1 MFKIPSSSIEN
12 IIKIDKIEKKSNNL
26 LQLID
31 ILKQNEQKEEKI
43 HILLQS
49 IKELEEKEEKEEKEQ
64 KTKKILIE
72 DIEDIFNN
80 QITHL
85 LYDEK
90 VCEHNHD
97 YIFDEDNDILIDDI
111 KKIICSKNYQ
121 KLKDDINKTNYMF
134 SHIND
139 DEFTEKKLRIII
151 VLLYQNHENFH
162 EIIKEIC
169 QILLKGKSDTLINKI
184 NFFYEFTTGIK
195 LNMD

>member
-1 MFKIPSSSIEN
+1 
-12 IIKIDKIEKKSNNL
+12 
-26 LQLID
+26 
-31 ILKQNEQKEEKI
+31 
-43 HILLQS
+43 
-49 IKELEEKEEKEEKEQ
+49 
-64 KTKKILIE
+64 
-72 DIEDIFNN
+72 
-80 QITHL
+80 
-85 LYDEK
+85 
-90 VCEHNHD
+90 
-97 YIFDEDNDILIDDI
+97 LIDDI

-169 QILLKGKSDTLINKI
+169 EILLKGKSDTLINKI
-184 NFFYEFTTGIK
+184 KIFYEFTTGIK

>member
-49 IKELEEKEEKEEKEQ
+49 IKELEEKEQ
-64 KTKKILIE
+64 KTKKIL
-72 DIEDIFNN
+72 IEDIFNN

-169 QILLKGKSDTLINKI
+169 EILLKGKSDTLINKI
-184 NFFYEFTTGIK
+184 KIFYEFTTGIK